1 MNRSLSFYFVFFP
14 RFLLALLPPSV
25 HVVFTI
31 PPLLFYIVFS
41 FGYPVFLF
49 FFLLFFIPV
58 SPHRLVILHSP
69 NLLLVLLPSSPSPL
83 VSLLPITSYSSYFLL
98 RSLLFL
104 LPSPLPIVVLMYYFP
119 FILFFVLFYF
129 FY

>member
-1 MNRSLSFYFVFFP
+1 
-14 RFLLALLPPSV
+14 
-25 HVVFTI
+25 
-31 PPLLFYIVFS
+31 
-41 FGYPVFLF
+41 
-49 FFLLFFIPV
+49 
-58 SPHRLVILHSP
+58 VILHSP